1 MGTEI
6 DRVGRA
12 VRIQRV
18 LDRLANEHAG
28 ADPARVRE
36 LLVRR
41 LNEAGAPTGAHKWL
55 SEAAA
60 DISVGRRLVVD
71 ARHGRPLVGPVLV
84 PHPGATP
91 LDALR
96 VAVPGP
102 VSGGPDRFVLVVALV
117 AAAVVALILG
127 RPRSR

>member
-1 MGTEI
+1 MATEI

-18 LDRLANEHAG
+18 LDGLANEHAG
-28 ADPARVRE
+28 TDPGRVRE
-36 LLVRR
+36 LLVQR
-41 LNEAGAPTGAHKWL
+41 LNETGAPTGAHTWL
-55 SEAAA
+55 TEAAA
-60 DISVGRRLVVD
+60 DISAGRRLVVD

-84 PHPGATP
+84 AHPGATT

-102 VSGGPDRFVLVVALV
+102 TSSGPDRFVLVVVLV